1 MCICAYNI
9 IFIKQIGKSLYVL
22 YGYLYITL
30 KVSAYK
36 SLKLVHICN
45 CTPSTH
51 YIARLPNKM
60 FVRLKYI
67 SNVSPFSPSKVI
79 TFEKLFVYIH
89 QYTTLNKPISS
100 ETNPKCACM
109 CVYIFI
115 CTYTRPLPI
124 RFLDEGLDFLYQD
137 QCVKSQY
144 VCVNRYSLR
153 RMCMYRC
160 VRLYV
165 HGNQPCFCLGKQSHE
180 PDILAYNFSPATQY
194 TCLVQIVCA
203 SKQTNLNKN

>member
-1 MCICAYNI
+1 MH
-9 IFIKQIGKSLYVL
+9 VL

-36 SLKLVHICN
+36 PLKLEHICN
-45 CTPSTH
+45 SRPSKH
-51 YIARLPNKM
+51 YIARLPQNVCSPHIYQQCLPIFPIKKM
-60 FVRLKYI
+60 H
-67 SNVSPFSPSKVI
+67 
-79 TFEKLFVYIH
+79 VYIH
-89 QYTTLNKPISS
+89 QCITLIKPVSS
-100 ETNPKCACM
+100 ETKLKCACI

-115 CTYTRPLPI
+115 CTYTRPLSI
-124 RFLDEGLDFLYQD
+124 RFLDECWDLYQEHNF
-137 QCVKSQY
+137 QYQY
-144 VCVNRYSLR
+144 VRVCRHSIT

-165 HGNQPCFCLGKQSHE
+165 HGNQPRFCLGKQSHQQ
-180 PDILAYNFSPATQY
+180 DMLAYSFSPPTQY